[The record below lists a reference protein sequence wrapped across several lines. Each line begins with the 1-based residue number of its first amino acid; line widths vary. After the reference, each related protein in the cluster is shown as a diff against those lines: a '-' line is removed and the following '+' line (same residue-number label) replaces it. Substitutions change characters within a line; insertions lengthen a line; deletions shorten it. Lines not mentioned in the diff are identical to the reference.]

1 MTRLASIWLRAM
13 FMLVLLVLMS
23 CRPAPRVFIST
34 QQGRE
39 VQVSVEIADSPA
51 KRELGLQYRRDLKED
66 EGMLFL
72 FSAPSVQTFWM
83 KNTPLSLDLIFI
95 GSHQRIVGI
104 IHEATPFSTSTLA
117 VSAPSQYVLEV
128 RGGLARRWGIGAG
141 DPVRFEGVPL
151 EGMKGN
157 P

>member
-1 MTRLASIWLRAM
+1 MARLPPYCRRMIFVLALPV
-13 FMLVLLVLMS
+13 LVS
-23 CRPAPRVFIST
+23 CRPTPRVFIST

-39 VQVSVEIADSPA
+39 VQVSVEVADSPA
-51 KRELGLQYRRDLKED
+51 KRELGLQYRRELREN

-72 FSAPSVQTFWM
+72 FPAPSVQTFWM

-104 IHEATPFSTSTLA
+104 VHEAVPFSTSTLA

-128 RGGLARRWGIGAG
+128 RGGLARRWGIDVG
-141 DPVRFEGVPL
+141 DSVRFEAISL
-151 EGMKGN
+151 DIKS
-157 P
+157 

>member
-1 MTRLASIWLRAM
+1 MARLPLNCRRAM
-13 FMLVLLVLMS
+13 FMLALLVLIS
-23 CRPAPRVFIST
+23 CGPVPRVFIST

-72 FSAPSVQTFWM
+72 FPAPSVQTFWM

-95 GSHQRIVGI
+95 GSHQRIVGV
-104 IHEATPFSTSTLA
+104 IHEATPFSTSSLT

-128 RGGLARRWGIGAG
+128 RGGLARHWGIGVG
-141 DPVRFEGVPL
+141 DPVRFADISLQGI
-151 EGMKGN
+151 KD
-157 P
+157 

>member
-1 MTRLASIWLRAM
+1 MTRLALNCRRAM
-13 FMLVLLVLMS
+13 FMLALLVLIS
-23 CRPAPRVFIST
+23 CWPAPRVFIST
-34 QQGRE
+34 RQGRE

-51 KRELGLQYRRDLKED
+51 KRELGLQYRRELKED

-72 FSAPSVQTFWM
+72 FPAPSVQTFWM

-128 RGGLARRWGIGAG
+128 RGGLARRWGIGVG
-141 DPVRFEGVPL
+141 DPVRFEGVSL
-151 EGMKGN
+151 KTIEG
-157 P
+157 